1 VTQVPTGLAAAPDT
15 VHAWSANTGGIIYA
29 VVDAS
34 IVEATFDSN
43 TPNGTTSG
51 PPASF
56 EKP

>member
-1 VTQVPTGLAAAPDT
+1 MERPRSDVPAYIAAVA
-15 VHAWSANTGGIIYA
+15 AIAITGGIIYA